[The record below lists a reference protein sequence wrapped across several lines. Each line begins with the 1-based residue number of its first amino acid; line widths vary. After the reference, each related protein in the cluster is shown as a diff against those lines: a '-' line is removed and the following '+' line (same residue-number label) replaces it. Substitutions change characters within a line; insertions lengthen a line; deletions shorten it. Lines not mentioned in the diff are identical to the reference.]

1 MEPKAIDFEMND
13 VSFDYVIDIKFV
25 REVSYR
31 RRRVYGMPLTTL
43 WLDKP
48 LESRQY
54 LCESGSL
61 HLFS

>member
-1 MEPKAIDFEMND
+1 MNTEAIDFEVND
-13 VSFDYVIDIKFV
+13 VSFEYVIDIEFV

-48 LESRQY
+48 LESRPY